1 MALASCCALA
11 ARSTDRWRRR
21 LTMPRHSRMARP
33 KAPRMDPTMMKTL
46 PSGILDC
53 CMKGAFLVGGTD
65 GAGYVGMPPGPVS
78 VGKPVSSSPLVTE
91 EPLVMVDWLV
101 GCEVTDEAVLMVLDE
116 DCFSSGVGEGVD
128 LADGVDLSVVGESLG
143 VAEGVVLALGLGVGV
158 DLLSA
163 GVVFLSS
170 VALSSWA
177 RTGDEKRAREPS
189 VVSRSEGPGRY
200 FVGLILGWGCVAG
213 VQKRMHS
220 NDEERPCFR

>member
-1 MALASCCALA
+1 
-11 ARSTDRWRRR
+11 
-21 LTMPRHSRMARP
+21 MPRHSRMARP

-46 PSGILDC
+46 PSGMLDC

-128 LADGVDLSVVGESLG
+128 LADGVDL
-143 VAEGVVLALGLGVGV
+143 
-158 DLLSA
+158 LSA

-213 VQKRMHS
+213 VQKRMHP
-220 NDEERPCFR
+220 NDEERPWFR